1 MAFRRLACFAVLV
14 TAALTLASCTPYM
27 MRSPEE
33 RAAWDQRMAPV
44 MENWQRAIQENQ
56 ARQRQADDDEI
67 RRLQLQRLRNGTQC
81 HVSSWATGQT
91 ISCQ

>member
-1 MAFRRLACFAVLV
+1 MALKRFASFTVLV
-14 TAALTLASCTPYM
+14 TTTLTLSSCTPYM

-67 RRLQLQRLRNGTQC
+67 
-81 HVSSWATGQT
+81 
-91 ISCQ
+91 